1 MNHRKPA
8 SHNKDPQVIYTK
20 HPFQKYKKNEID

>member
-8 SHNKDPQVIYTK
+8 SHNEDPQVIYTK
-20 HPFQKYKKNEID
+20 HPFQKYKKKMK